1 MIWIISYL
9 KHPGKYAFE
18 IEIFHHVLCIGTM
31 YMPLFQTELMY
42 LSSPISLMPLQFS
55 KAAKWPY
62 FLIDGWFLQ
71 RRLLRLHLGTKGWL
85 YYFQPVRRTRS
96 KISSPQELNICS
108 MYFGMK
114 IYSQVSF
121 LKLCGLML
129 LLWYCSN
136 ILHNL
141 AARNQNS
148 SEIFL

>member
-71 RRLLRLHLGTKGWL
+71 RRLLRLHLGTKG
-85 YYFQPVRRTRS
+85 
-96 KISSPQELNICS
+96 
-108 MYFGMK
+108 
-114 IYSQVSF
+114 
-121 LKLCGLML
+121 
-129 LLWYCSN
+129 
-136 ILHNL
+136 
-141 AARNQNS
+141 
-148 SEIFL
+148 